1 MFEDDLCAALHRRD
15 QIAREAIR
23 EAVHDAA
30 CHVHHS
36 KPQQLREAELC
47 RLSYELAQAARRMK
61 EERS

>member
-1 MFEDDLCAALHRRD
+1 MVDFDPCAALHRRD

-30 CHVHHS
+30 CHIHHS

-47 RLSYELAQAARRMK
+47 RLSYEMAEAARRMK
-61 EERS
+61 AEGS